1 MDTAKIEIKPFFISI
16 AVILC
21 LETAANAATTAMS
34 IHPMVFLGFLRLV
47 EICSLII
54 ISISCG
60 QGLSSI
66 GLSSAQILP
75 GIKKGLIWSLCIG
88 SGAAVVSAVLLA
100 MKTNPVSLV
109 KTPMPDSPGNLTLF
123 LLVGT
128 LVAPVAEEVF
138 FRGILFG
145 FIRRW
150 GAVAAIVFSS
160 LIFVLIHPTGSG
172 LPVVQIVG
180 GFLFAVS
187 YETGKSL
194 MVPIVIH
201 VLGNASIF
209 YLSFMY
215 TG

>member
-1 MDTAKIEIKPFFISI
+1 MDTGKVKIKPFFISV

-21 LETAANAATTAMS
+21 LETAADAAMSAIS

-60 QGLSSI
+60 KGLSSI

-88 SGAAVVSAVLLA
+88 AGAAVVSAGLMA
-100 MKTNPVSLV
+100 MKTNPVSLI
-109 KTPMPDSPGNLTLF
+109 KTPMPASPGDLTLF
-123 LLVGT
+123 LVVGT
-128 LVAPVAEEVF
+128 LIAPIAEEVF

-145 FIRRW
+145 FLRRW
-150 GAVAAIVFSS
+150 GVAAAIVFSS

-180 GFLFAVS
+180 GFLFAFS
-187 YETGKSL
+187 YEAGKSL
-194 MVPIVIH
+194 MVPIIIH

-209 YLSFMY
+209 FLSLM
-215 TG
+215 